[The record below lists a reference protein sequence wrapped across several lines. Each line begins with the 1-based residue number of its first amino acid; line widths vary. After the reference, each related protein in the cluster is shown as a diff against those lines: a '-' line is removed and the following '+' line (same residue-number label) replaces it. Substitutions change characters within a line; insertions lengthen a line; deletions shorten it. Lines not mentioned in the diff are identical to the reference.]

1 MAQDP
6 LRKVFTT
13 RTVTVSSQD
22 ALLYHKGHFQR
33 IALHVISFDL
43 NPVKPYSSDH
53 DNGREG
59 AFLARME
66 DLRDSEDSE
75 PCLEFPTPLRIIV
88 AVAG

>member
-13 RTVTVSSQD
+13 RTMTVSSLD

-33 IALHVISFDL
+33 IALHVICFDL
-43 NPVKPYSSDH
+43 NPVKPHSSDH

-66 DLRDSEDSE
+66 DLRDSENSE
-75 PCLEFPTPLRIIV
+75 PCLEFPTPLSIIV